1 LNKRNNKYKHSVIIL
16 ESFSLQLT
24 TISSIQVEST
34 PFHIKQNVTWLL
46 STNCQVVPTDE
57 NVVFEHF

>member
-1 LNKRNNKYKHSVIIL
+1 VIIL